1 MKTKVINLYDKSKAV
16 KVVKCGVVVFG
27 SDRLVKMRAKL
38 HIKKCQECQELLKQN
53 K

>member
-1 MKTKVINLYDKSKAV
+1 MKTKVINLYDKSKAL
-16 KVVKCGVVVFG
+16 KITKCGQTLFG

>member
-1 MKTKVINLYDKSKAV
+1 MKVKVIKLYDKSKAI
-16 KVVKCGVVVFG
+16 KVTKCGQTLLG
-27 SDRLVKMRAKL
+27 SDRLVKMREKL